1 MSAILNCETKIRYV
15 DKSDCRISYETFIE
29 RIKNNV
35 LTITIHADRQLEIRF
50 NWETYQSITI
60 IISKNVKYSLACD
73 TMMEISKKIHMLELL
88 RFNEYYISKEH
99 INLINLLVGDHYI
112 KIYEHQLVCDL
123 PIHFQFKFECL
134 SFRIDLND
142 KDEFDIH
149 QQIDYMFE
157 MIKFYN
163 PKTMSL
169 RFEPNFDEDYHFKSQ
184 DEIVKYISTYLSE
197 QNIEFVN
204 SGNLLVGYHIRWVP

>member
-1 MSAILNCETKIRYV
+1 MSTILNCETKIRYEENA
-15 DKSDCRISYETFIE
+15 RTQISYETFIE

-35 LTITIHADRQLEIRF
+35 LTITIYANRQLDIHFYCENYR
-50 NWETYQSITI
+50 SSTI
-60 IISKNVKYSLACD
+60 IISKNVKYSLVCD
-73 TMMEISKKIHMLELL
+73 TMMEISKKIHMIESF
-88 RFNEYYISKEH
+88 RFDNYYISKEH
-99 INLINLLVGDHYI
+99 INLINLLVSDHYI
-112 KIYEHQLVCDL
+112 KTYDHQLVSDL

-134 SFRIDLND
+134 VFHMDINK

-163 PKTMSL
+163 PKTMAL
-169 RFEPNFDEDYHFKSQ
+169 KFDPMFRNCNSESP

-204 SGNLLVGYHIRWVP
+204 SGNLLVGYHIRWVK